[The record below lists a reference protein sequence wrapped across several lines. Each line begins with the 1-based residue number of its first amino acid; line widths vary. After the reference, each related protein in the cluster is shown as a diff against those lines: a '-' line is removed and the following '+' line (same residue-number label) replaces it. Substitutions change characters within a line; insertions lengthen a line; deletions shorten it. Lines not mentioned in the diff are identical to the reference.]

1 MLQDVILLLLI
12 IVIVPLVS
20 IIVFRRIAK
29 TKRVRRP
36 VHNFRL
42 K

>member
-12 IVIVPLVS
+12 IAVVPLVS
-20 IIVFRRIAK
+20 INVLRRIAK
-29 TKRVRRP
+29 AKRVRRP
-36 VHNFRL
+36 VHNFRF